1 NIFLCG
7 IIIILIQGDMLMK
20 ILYNFFNLFDKI
32 RKKIEDEYFFMWS
45 RNFIFFFCFALF
57 YVLFIGY
64 LYIRENGFKDNIET
78 IFMFA
83 FIFLSGLLI
92 YSIHSIIISIII
104 SFAFFGFYS
113 YIGSFTII
121 NISANGFNFGHLFF
135 IIIFILL
142 SLVWIYYSLLCD
154 NRMSKLLNEFFC
166 CLSTICFTTITYIVS
181 VLSPIV
187 AEKILIAYAN
197 KNTLELINKLE
208 YQPKDV
214 LQCFAVLF
222 FPIINICAL
231 MILIFSIREY
241 CITKYLETQ
250 TNKNII

>member
-1 NIFLCG
+1 
-7 IIIILIQGDMLMK
+7 MK
-20 ILYNFFNLFDKI
+20 ILYYVFNFFERKRKNIKKDYSFIWSKDFIIFYCVALIIYILILTTSVLDTGFYDNFDGI
-32 RKKIEDEYFFMWS
+32 VLCA
-45 RNFIFFFCFALF
+45 FIFFPA
-57 YVLFIGY
+57 
-64 LYIRENGFKDNIET
+64 
-78 IFMFA
+78 
-83 FIFLSGLLI
+83 LLI
-92 YSIHSIIISIII
+92 YSMNTIIISIVVSSIYLFI
-104 SFAFFGFYS
+104 YS
-113 YIGSFTII
+113 ILGSFTII